1 MSEGGSS
8 SFDPTRFFDS
18 FPRFVDSSETG
29 PWLDRLN
36 ARYLSLIH
44 ENRAELKGARVL
56 DLASHDG
63 RFGFAALMSGA
74 AHVVGI
80 DVKGHLVDAAIE
92 HFLAYGIEPSRFD
105 LLVGDMYD
113 YLDTPRSFDVVL
125 CFGILYHVNDH
136 WGLLRRIADTGPHT
150 VLIDSLTSPLEG
162 AVVEVRSPLAG
173 GTPEPG
179 SQLEGHPSRGA
190 IEAWCSSFGWTSA
203 WFDWAG
209 SGLTDRP
216 HMKDYRSGRRV
227 SIAVSCPERLVQ
239 REVRDAAVAAVLGEQ
254 QDRETQFLVVSLVAQ
269 RFGVTAQAL
278 QIWVHAAERAAWRTT
293 GFVPVA
299 PGAK

>member
-1 MSEGGSS
+1 MTGADPAA
-8 SFDPTRFFDS
+8 FDPGRFFDS
-18 FPRFVDSSETG
+18 FPRFVHSSETG

-36 ARYLSLIH
+36 ARYFALIH
-44 ENRAELKGARVL
+44 ANRAVFAGARVL

-63 RFGFAALMSGA
+63 RFGFAALMNGA
-74 AHVVGI
+74 AHVVGV
-80 DVKGHLVDAAIE
+80 DVKGHLVETAIE
-92 HFLAYGIEPSRFD
+92 HFVGYGIHPSRFE

-113 YLDTPRSFDVVL
+113 YLDSPRSFDVVL

-136 WGLLRRIADTGPHT
+136 HGLLRRIADTGPHA
-150 VLIDSLTSPLEG
+150 VLIDSLTSPLDG
-162 AVVEVRSPLAG
+162 AVVEVRSPLSG

-190 IEAWCSSFGWTSA
+190 LEAWCSSFGWTTD

-227 SIAVSCPERLVQ
+227 SIAVNCPEHAVNQ
-239 REVRDAAVAAVLGEQ
+239 AVREAAVAAVLAEQ
-254 QDRETQFLVVSLVAQ
+254 QERETQFLVITLVAQ
-269 RFGVTAQAL
+269 RFGITPQAL
-278 QIWVHAAERAAWRTT
+278 QTWVRAAEAAGWRRDSFRPT
-293 GFVPVA
+293 GPT
-299 PGAK
+299 